1 MDEEEEEE
9 EENGAAISRCEGEGF
24 FFISGFFK
32 VFISLFCL
40 FLCLSRSLDFQ
51 IGKMIFVPCKK

>member
-9 EENGAAISRCEGEGF
+9 ENGTAISRCEGEGV

-32 VFISLFCL
+32 VFISLSVSFSVSL
-40 FLCLSRSLDFQ
+40 VLSIS
-51 IGKMIFVPCKK
+51 K